1 MNIFVL
7 NEDPIIAAQE
17 QCDKHVVKMIVESAQ
32 MLSTVHRMVD
42 GTMERRPSKS
52 GSMLQ
57 YFKLDD
63 EREDILYK
71 ACHYNHPSTVWSR
84 ESCCNYT
91 WHYNHFIALCDEY
104 SYRYDKIHA
113 TDIKLRKI
121 LKNLPDNIDTL
132 LDQYFNDLDGDKP
145 TAIYEMVINTVEKPL
160 LLYIMNKTEGNQ
172 SKAAK
177 MLGLNRN
184 TLRKKLK
191 QYNLDN

>member
-1 MNIFVL
+1 M
-7 NEDPIIAAQE
+7 
-17 QCDKHVVKMIVESAQ
+17 K
-32 MLSTVHRMVD
+32 
-42 GTMERRPSKS
+42 
-52 GSMLQ
+52 
-57 YFKLDD
+57 
-63 EREDILYK
+63 
-71 ACHYNHPSTVWSR
+71 
-84 ESCCNYT
+84 
-91 WHYNHFIALCDEY
+91 
-104 SYRYDKIHA
+104 
-113 TDIKLRKI
+113 
-121 LKNLPDNIDTL
+121 KNLPDNIDRL